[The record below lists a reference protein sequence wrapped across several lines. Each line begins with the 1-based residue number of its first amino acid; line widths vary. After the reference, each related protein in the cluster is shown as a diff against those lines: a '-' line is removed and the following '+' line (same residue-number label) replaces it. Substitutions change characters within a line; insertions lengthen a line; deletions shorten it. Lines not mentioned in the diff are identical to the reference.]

1 MARLLTRASY
11 VLQAWKHDLPSYFK
25 LEHPDKSMDNQYH
38 YLAFHRQML
47 ASEFYYT
54 RILLHR
60 PFILRRR
67 DSTTYDYSRRAAIE
81 AARADLIGRRDFQLN
96 KPAHLGKLSVA
107 AYWVL
112 NSYIIIGIAILLDPT
127 SSQAEE
133 LRNLLNVR
141 PCHAVFTLPPDWRL
155 ISCSFY
161 RSPGRH
167 RPDARPRRPRLDRY
181 RPRAGH
187 RRALLAEGEEHKLG
201 VAAVVADQHGR
212 AAVPAPAAAADGAE
226 LVALRQLGTALQP
239 RPEPKSRPAA

>member
-1 MARLLTRASY
+1 LTPFALAPQ
-11 VLQAWKHDLPSYFK
+11 VLRHALAIIMGKISDKIFSLKSPHYSTVVELDQELIEWKHNLPSYFK
-25 LEHPDKSMDNQYH
+25 LEHPDKSMDDHYH

-60 PFILRRR
+60 PFILKKR
-67 DSTTYDYSRRAAIE
+67 DASAYDYSRRAAIE

-127 SSQAEE
+127 SSGAEE

-141 PCHAVFTLPPDWRL
+141 
-155 ISCSFY
+155 SF
-161 RSPGRH
+161 
-167 RPDARPRRPRLDRY
+167 
-181 RPRAGH
+181 
-187 RRALLAEGEEHKLG
+187 LL
-201 VAAVVADQHGR
+201 V
-212 AAVPAPAAAADGAE
+212 
-226 LVALRQLGTALQP
+226 
-239 RPEPKSRPAA
+239 